1 MIKVDIS
8 NVWGQLS
15 LPDLLATEKEVFD
28 AHMTLT
34 EGSGE
39 GNDFLGWLNLPVEEE
54 TDEIRRI
61 RAAAEKIRQSS
72 DVFVVIGI
80 GGSYLGP
87 RAAIELMQGANHNM
101 GKGKGNPQIYY
112 AGNTLST
119 RAWNELVRLL
129 EGKDFSIAIISK
141 SGTTTEPAIATRALR
156 WMLERKYGTEGAKER
171 TEKKLL
177 VKGTGLRQWFPIKK
191 MFWEKQR
198 YVKAVDG
205 VDIEVYEGETL
216 GVAGESGCGKSTL
229 LRTVLRVLEPTEGTI
244 EFDGQDITKLPNRV
258 LRPMRRDMQMIF
270 QDPYSSLDGNMRVGK
285 IIAEPMVIN
294 KIYHSGTERL
304 EKAKELMVKVGL
316 DASYVDRFP
325 HEFSGGQRQRIVI
338 ARALATNPRLVM
350 CDEAVSALDVSV
362 RAQVLNLMEQ
372 LKKEMN
378 LTYVFVSHDMSV
390 LEHICDRVMIMYLG
404 KVMEVGTKD
413 DIFNHPKYPYTQ
425 ALLSAVPS
433 ATDDGPE
440 RERIILEGDIPSPV
454 NPPVGCR
461 FRTRC
466 PYATEAC
473 AAEPEMTDLGGGHK
487 VACHLCAEKV

>member
-1 MIKVDIS
+1 M
-8 NVWGQLS
+8 
-15 LPDLLATEKEVFD
+15 A
-28 AHMTLT
+28 
-34 EGSGE
+34 
-39 GNDFLGWLNLPVEEE
+39 
-54 TDEIRRI
+54 
-61 RAAAEKIRQSS
+61 
-72 DVFVVIGI
+72 
-80 GGSYLGP
+80 
-87 RAAIELMQGANHNM
+87 
-101 GKGKGNPQIYY
+101 
-112 AGNTLST
+112 
-119 RAWNELVRLL
+119 
-129 EGKDFSIAIISK
+129 
-141 SGTTTEPAIATRALR
+141 
-156 WMLERKYGTEGAKER
+156 
-171 TEKKLL
+171 EKKLL

-229 LRTVLRVLEPTEGTI
+229 LRTILRVVEPTEGTI

-258 LRPMRRDMQMIF
+258 LRPLRRDMQMIF

-294 KIYHSGTERL
+294 KIYDSSAERL

-338 ARALATNPRLVM
+338 ARALATNPKLVM

-362 RAQVLNLMEQ
+362 RAQVLNLMER

-413 DIFNHPKYPYTQ
+413 EIFNNPKHPYTQ

-433 ATDDGPE
+433 ATDDGPQ

-466 PYATEAC
+466 PHATEAC
-473 AAEPEMTDLGGGHK
+473 GVEPEMTDLGDGHK
-487 VACHLCAEKV
+487 VACHLCAKQA